1 MKYGFDDYIVKPV
14 TKENVKPILEK
25 LLNKYWKE
33 DNNDT

>member
-25 LLNKYWKE
+25 LLNKY
-33 DNNDT
+33 